1 MNKQELYNNM
11 VEHLK
16 ENTDTISEI
25 VSNCNSWDGS
35 LEDYYYWENDEE
47 FFNINFE
54 GCPLDAVRACYYG
67 DYKYCD
73 AYVHFNAYGNLDSIE
88 DYELEDILKDNV
100 EEILDRFIELV
111 EQNKL
116 QVDHIYGDDTFKLYL
131 NKYLKAEE
139 EETTED
145 EQ

>member
-16 ENTDTISEI
+16 ENVDTISEI
-25 VSNCNSWDGS
+25 VSDCNSWNGS

-47 FFNINFE
+47 FFNVFFE
-54 GCPLDAVRACYYG
+54 NRPMEVARACFYG

-73 AYVHFNAYGNLDSIE
+73 AYVHFNAYGNLDSCE
-88 DYELEDILKDNV
+88 DYEYEDVLKDNV
-100 EEILDRFIELV
+100 EEILDTFIELV
-111 EQNKL
+111 EEKKL
-116 QVDHIYGDDTFKLYL
+116 EVDDIYSDDTFKLYL

-139 EETTED
+139 GETTDD